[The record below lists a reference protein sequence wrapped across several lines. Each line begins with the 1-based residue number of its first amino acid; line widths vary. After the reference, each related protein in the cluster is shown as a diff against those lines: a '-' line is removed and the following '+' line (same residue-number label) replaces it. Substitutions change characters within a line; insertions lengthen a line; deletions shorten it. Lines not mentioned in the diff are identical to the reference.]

1 MLEKLIFKQICEHIR
16 INAARKVFVNPMAGM
31 NRIRPSKEEFV
42 LLLAMLVSNPG
53 WRKLL

>member
-16 INAARKVFVNPMAGM
+16 IDAARKIFVNPMAGM

-53 WRKLL
+53 WHKLL